1 MLNVTEMGRVYCGA
15 RAECLNIIQV
25 SDNFAY
31 YQGFRKHLTIIK
43 DYWLTYMWYQTF
55 DIKEIDLFAR
65 IGMF

>member
-1 MLNVTEMGRVYCGA
+1 VLNVTEMGRVYCGA

-43 DYWLTYMWYQTF
+43 DY
-55 DIKEIDLFAR
+55 
-65 IGMF
+65 